1 MKKNNRKKAIRTDLT
16 RFLTSEEGKVVKGD
30 VVKMAV
36 SLGLIGI
43 AAQDV
48 FADSAEH
55 SNSFHNAGYPG
66 GAYHDSGHAS
76 HSSHNSHGSHG
87 QW

>member
-1 MKKNNRKKAIRTDLT
+1 MKKHNRKKSIRTDLT

-36 SLGLIGI
+36 SLGLIGL
-43 AAQDV
+43 AAQDAL
-48 FADSAEH
+48 ADSSAH
-55 SNSFHNAGYPG
+55 SNTFHNAGSPNG
-66 GAYHDSGHAS
+66 TYHDSGHAS